1 MFPYQKGDNI
11 YIGQSCVRE
20 IHKQHYKV
28 FYKKKFVAETFTK
41 TAAVVLARL
50 YERQQRV
57 YLESVLEL
65 DGIIEKNYNDC
76 TFYKNTGERTRNTIT
91 KAVLEDRLAIGVSKI
106 NRAAEQLNILLSK

>member
-1 MFPYQKGDNI
+1 M
-11 YIGQSCVRE
+11 RE